1 MGYRDITF
9 QGASALSF
17 PRALKHPGERE
28 RQKEMLKQERD
39 LNESIRSESG
49 TR

>member
-9 QGASALSF
+9 QGASELWGT
-17 PRALKHPGERE
+17 R

-39 LNESIRSESG
+39 LNESIMSELG
-49 TR
+49 RR